1 MYSVFQGRLT
11 LHQWVCSLKT
21 ETTPLMLF
29 TLLLFQSRNTDRQTC
44 TRAHMQHLYVL
55 RTWQRIMTWVTFGL
69 LSLVSVLS
77 SPVRT
82 DRTKSPGWLW
92 LSRTR
97 KLPFLPFS
105 VKSFS
110 ASRPDKC
117 PWNHLQS
124 KWGRIQNGQNSH
136 IEWCKDFQS
145 KLTETHTTT
154 FNDILQVTRKNKV
167 RMIID
172 TILVIKM
179 L

>member
-1 MYSVFQGRLT
+1 MQLCYALQHQLLRLHPMT
-11 LHQWVCSLKT
+11 FRPTSHFLQYVISDHICSTFSWKMIYNMFHWGLFTFHQLACSLKT
-21 ETTPLMLF
+21 ETTLFMLF
-29 TLLLFQSRNTDRQTC
+29 THLLLQSSITDRQT
-44 TRAHMQHLYVL
+44 HMHAPLECDTV

-82 DRTKSPGWLW
+82 ERTKSPGWLW

-124 KWGRIQNGQNSH
+124 KW
-136 IEWCKDFQS
+136 
-145 KLTETHTTT
+145 L
-154 FNDILQVTRKNKV
+154 
-167 RMIID
+167 
-172 TILVIKM
+172 
-179 L
+179 